1 MNKKPDR
8 SAYLDEDERELI
20 EAIEHD
26 DYEPGSSQMTPQ
38 LLQSLREAARS
49 TVTGPSIKVSIRI
62 PRTDLARVKA
72 RALSEGIP
80 YQTLIKS
87 IIHQAVR
94 S

>member
-1 MNKKPDR
+1 MNKKSDS
-8 SAYLDEDERELI
+8 SAFLDEDERELM

-38 LLQSLREAARS
+38 LVQNLQEAARR
-49 TVTGPSIKVSIRI
+49 TIAGPSIKVSIRI

>member
-38 LLQSLREAARS
+38 FVAESSRGS
-49 TVTGPSIKVSIRI
+49 P
-62 PRTDLARVKA
+62 
-72 RALSEGIP
+72 
-80 YQTLIKS
+80 
-87 IIHQAVR
+87 
-94 S
+94 